1 MLVCGII
8 IISAPYLGVYLSH
21 KLSIKRIKEKLS
33 KPTIDL
39 DEETGQ
45 RFMGREYDRIRWITQ
60 QQIQHHDGSRIY
72 PLQHHGGSRLYPQ
85 NNIQIPIEKKEDFI
99 PKKRI
104 RAHKLEKMG
113 PLTKSGRPDM
123 RYTVNRGD
131 RGNIADDFMEDEEC
145 GYDTTDYEFPF

>member
-1 MLVCGII
+1 MLVCSII
-8 IISAPYLGVYLSH
+8 VGAFYLGVYLSH
-21 KLSIKRIKEKLS
+21 KRSIKRIKEKLS
-33 KPTIDL
+33 QPTIDL
-39 DEETGQ
+39 DEGLTGDTIPVISVVVNA
-45 RFMGREYDRIRWITQ
+45 RPF
-60 QQIQHHDGSRIY
+60 
-72 PLQHHGGSRLYPQ
+72 
-85 NNIQIPIEKKEDFI
+85 QIPIEKKEDFI

>member
-1 MLVCGII
+1 MNKLELMLVCGII

-39 DEETGQ
+39 DEGNEETGQ
-45 RFMGREYDRIRWITQ
+45 KFMGREYDRIRWIT

-99 PKKRI
+99 PKKKMK
-104 RAHKLEKMG
+104 HHTLEE
-113 PLTKSGRPDM
+113 PIEYYSEDA
-123 RYTVNRGD
+123 V
-131 RGNIADDFMEDEEC
+131 EDEGC
-145 GYDTTDYEFPF
+145 GCANVCDNCYDTTDYEYPF